1 MFSWIYIF
9 LPIILFLW
17 SAIKV
22 LNEYERGA
30 VFRLG
35 RVIKA
40 KGPGLIILIPVVDK
54 MVKVTMR
61 LVAMDVDP
69 QDVITRD
76 NVSVK
81 VNAVI
86 YFRVIDPIKAIV
98 EVENYSYAISQLAQT
113 TLRSVCGQAELDE
126 LLSDREKINSE
137 LQEILDTHTDP
148 WGIKVATVELKH
160 IDVPQE
166 MQRAMAKQAE
176 AERERRAKIINAEG
190 EYQAATKLAGA
201 AKIIQEHPMAL
212 QLRYL
217 QTMREMSAENN
228 TTTIFPVPL
237 DMFKPF
243 IKMADMLKDNS
254 KAVAS

>member
-1 MFSWIYIF
+1 MNLITPIAIVVLIVFF
-9 LPIILFLW
+9 L
-17 SAIKV
+17 SAAIRI
-22 LNEYERGA
+22 LNEYERG
-30 VFRLG
+30 VIFRLG

-54 MVKVTMR
+54 MVKVR
-61 LVAMDVDP
+61 LRLIAMDVDP

-86 YFRVIDPIKAIV
+86 YFRVIDSIKAIV
-98 EVENYSYAISQLAQT
+98 EVENYTYAMSQLAQT

-126 LLSDREKINSE
+126 LLSEREKINTE

-160 IDVPQE
+160 IDLPQE
-166 MQRAMAKQAE
+166 MQRAMARQAE
-176 AERERRAKIINAEG
+176 AERERRAKVINAQG
-190 EYQAATKLAGA
+190 EFQAATKLAEA
-201 AKIIQEHPMAL
+201 SKIIEKHPTAL

-217 QTMREMSAENN
+217 QTMNEMATESNS
-228 TTTIFPVPL
+228 TVIFPIPIEL
-237 DMFKPF
+237 FKPF
-243 IKMADMLKDNS
+243 LQLPKDRE
-254 KAVAS
+254 

>member
-1 MFSWIYIF
+1 MIS
-9 LPIILFLW
+9 IITIVVLVLFFLW
-17 SAIKV
+17 SAIKI
-22 LNEYERGA
+22 LNEYERG
-30 VFRLG
+30 VIFRLG

-40 KGPGLIILIPVVDK
+40 KGPGLIILIPIIDR
-54 MVKVTMR
+54 MVKVSMR

-76 NVSVK
+76 NVSVQ

-86 YFRVIDPIKAIV
+86 YFRVVDPVKAIV
-98 EVENYSYAISQLAQT
+98 EVESYNYAMSQLAQT

-126 LLSDREKINSE
+126 LLSDREKINNQ

-160 IDVPQE
+160 IDLPQE

-176 AERERRAKIINAEG
+176 AERERRAKVINAEG
-190 EYQAATKLAGA
+190 EFQAASKLAEA
-201 AKIIQEHPMAL
+201 AQIIHEHPMAL

-228 TTTIFPVPL
+228 STTIFPLPIDL
-237 DMFKPF
+237 FRSFFKKEDF
-243 IKMADMLKDNS
+243 
-254 KAVAS
+254 

>member
-1 MFSWIYIF
+1 MFPAPLIAIV
-9 LPIILFLW
+9 ILVLLFFW
-17 SAIKV
+17 SAIKI
-22 LNEYERGA
+22 LNEYERGV

-35 RVIKA
+35 RVINA
-40 KGPGLIILIPVVDK
+40 KGPGLIILIPMIDR
-54 MVKVTMR
+54 MVKVSMR

-86 YFRVIDPIKAIV
+86 YFRVINPVKAIV
-98 EVENYSYAISQLAQT
+98 EVEGYNYAMSQLAQT

-126 LLSDREKINSE
+126 LLADREKINTQ

-148 WGIKVATVELKH
+148 WGIKVTTVELKH
-160 IDVPQE
+160 IDLPSE

-176 AERERRAKIINAEG
+176 AERDRRAKVINAEG
-190 EYQAATKLAGA
+190 EYQAATRLAEA
-201 AKIIQEHPMAL
+201 AQIIEVHPAAL

-217 QTMREMSAENN
+217 QTMSEMSSEHN
-228 TTTIFPVPL
+228 TTTIVPFPIEF
-237 DMFKPF
+237 FKPF
-243 IKMADMLKDNS
+243 IKGQDKS
-254 KAVAS
+254 